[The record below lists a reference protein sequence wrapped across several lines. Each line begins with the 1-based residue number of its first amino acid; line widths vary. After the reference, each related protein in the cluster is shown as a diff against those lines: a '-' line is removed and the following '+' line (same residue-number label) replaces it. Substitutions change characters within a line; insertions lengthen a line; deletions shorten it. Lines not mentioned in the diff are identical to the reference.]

1 MFVFVFVVGIGE
13 GVFVCGR
20 EWAVCC
26 VGGWDRAVVGGGFGF
41 VFMVEIC
48 EVCQSGQARN
58 SEGRVEKK
66 MDD

>member
-1 MFVFVFVVGIGE
+1 MFVFVVGIGE

-20 EWAVCC
+20 EWAVF
-26 VGGWDRAVVGGGFGF
+26 GLVVGIGLSSTVGLGLCLWLRSVRF
-41 VFMVEIC
+41 VGV
-48 EVCQSGQARN
+48 GQARN